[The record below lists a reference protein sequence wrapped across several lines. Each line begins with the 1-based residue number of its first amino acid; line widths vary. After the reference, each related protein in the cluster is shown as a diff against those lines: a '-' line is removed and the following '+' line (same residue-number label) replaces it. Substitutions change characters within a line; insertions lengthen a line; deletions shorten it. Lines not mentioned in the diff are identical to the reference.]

1 VITGLNEVYA
11 QIDLASG
18 MSMARDATLQHEL
31 IGLSDEIYL
40 TGQLLLGQKPTID
53 VIDGSVS
60 NNLTVGNSLTIG
72 GQRALTTSDLPPIA
86 STTAAGLVKVN
97 GGGLTVAS
105 DGLISIDTV
114 SAPSFWT
121 SDSRLKENLK
131 SIKDPLHTVLGMK
144 GVNFTWKDNGYNS
157 LSNTEDIGLIAQ
169 ELERVMPIAVGQ
181 QNDGMMGIHYHRL
194 FPVLIEAIKELSNK
208 VTNLEEEIKKLK

>member
-1 VITGLNEVYA
+1 
-11 QIDLASG
+11 
-18 MSMARDATLQHEL
+18 
-31 IGLSDEIYL
+31 
-40 TGQLLLGQKPTID
+40 
-53 VIDGSVS
+53 
-60 NNLTVGNSLTIG
+60 
-72 GQRALTTSDLPPIA
+72 
-86 STTAAGLVKVN
+86 
-97 GGGLTVAS
+97 
-105 DGLISIDTV
+105 
-114 SAPSFWT
+114 
-121 SDSRLKENLK
+121 
-131 SIKDPLHTVLGMK
+131 MK